1 MKVLFLTNVP
11 APYRVDFFNELGKL
25 CDLTVIFEKKT
36 STERDDSWS
45 NYKFNT
51 FKGIFL
57 KGISLDTDSAFCPQ
71 IIKYVK
77 KETYDYIIVSNFL
90 MPTGM
95 IAIEYMRLRKIKY
108 CLEIDGGFAKSGD
121 GIIERI
127 KRHFIKGA
135 NKYFSTAK
143 ETDNYYVHYG
153 ALPEKIVRYPFT
165 SLKNEDLLPILPQ
178 SEEKKQLREKLGIK
192 EKNVIISVGRFS
204 YKGGYGKG
212 FDILMNIADKLP
224 DGTGIYIIGDSA
236 TNEFLKIKEER
247 HLSNVHFVE
256 YVKKDRLSLYYRA
269 ANLFVLLSRGD
280 VWGLVINEA
289 MAHGLPVISSDK
301 TIAGLELVTN
311 GENGYVVSLDDEDN
325 IVNKMTE
332 IINDPKKQEAMAR
345 KSRLKIAN
353 HTIENMSETHYKI
366 LGGESIING
375 SNCILKRN

>member
-36 STERDDSWS
+36 STERDSSWS
-45 NYKFNT
+45 KYKFNT
-51 FKGIFL
+51 FKGFFL

-71 IIKYVK
+71 IIKYLK
-77 KETYDYIIVSNFL
+77 KETYDHIIVSNFL

-95 IAIEYMRLRKIKY
+95 IAIEYMRLKKIKY
-108 CLEIDGGFAKSGD
+108 CLEIDGGFAKNGD
-121 GIIERI
+121 GIVEKI
-127 KRHFIKGA
+127 KRHFIKEA
-135 NKYFSTAK
+135 NIYFSTAR
-143 ETDNYYVHYG
+143 ETDNYYIHYG

-165 SLKNEDLLPILPQ
+165 SLKNEDLLSVPPQ
-178 SEEKKQLREKLGIK
+178 SEEKKQLCEQLGIK

-224 DGTGIYIIGDSA
+224 EGTGIYIIGDSA
-236 TNEFLKIKEER
+236 TNEFLRIQKER

-256 YVKKDRLSLYYRA
+256 YVDKDRLSLYYRA

-280 VWGLVINEA
+280 VWGLVVNEA

-301 TIAGLELVTN
+301 TIAGLELVTD
-311 GENGYVVSLDDEDN
+311 GENGYVVSLDDEEN
-325 IVNKMTE
+325 IVNRITE
-332 IINDPKKQEAMAR
+332 IIDDPIRQAEMAR
-345 KSRLKIAN
+345 KSRLKITD
-353 HTIENMSETHYKI
+353 HTIEKMSETHYNI
-366 LGGESIING
+366 LCGAY
-375 SNCILKRN
+375 K